1 MSTRMHVVSMSV
13 AVGLAVGAPALGQIV
28 FQNNNDLGWFTPFN
42 SSTAAGTRYGDAGW
56 LGGPGAA
63 PVFMTGIRMQLAT
76 FGGSPAGSTDITFRF
91 HDGDPAGQFFGPGTV
106 LYSTTITGVTLP
118 ASAAGTPSY
127 FDLYVPLPLVATAGN
142 FNNVGWSIG
151 VENFSYGGSMGFG
164 VASASAQIVG
174 FSTFNAS
181 TFDGTSWS
189 LFSFGGPAN
198 YVVEMTGVP
207 TPGAAALLAV
217 GGLAAAR
224 RRRR

>member
-1 MSTRMHVVSMSV
+1 MNKRSHVALLAV
-13 AVGLAVGAPALGQIV
+13 AAGLALAAPAFGQIV
-28 FQNNNDLGWFTPFN
+28 YQNNNDLGWFTPFN
-42 SSTAAGTRYGDAGW
+42 SATPAGTRYGDAGW

-76 FGGSPAGSTDITFRF
+76 FGPSPAGTTDITFRF

-118 ASAAGTPSY
+118 ASTSNAPSY
-127 FDLYVPLPLVATAGN
+127 FDLLVPLPLVATAGN

-151 VENFSYGGSMGFG
+151 IENFNYGGSFGFG
-164 VASASAQIVG
+164 VASAGAQTVG

-207 TPGAAALLAV
+207 TPGAAALLAL
-217 GGLAAAR
+217 GGLSAAR